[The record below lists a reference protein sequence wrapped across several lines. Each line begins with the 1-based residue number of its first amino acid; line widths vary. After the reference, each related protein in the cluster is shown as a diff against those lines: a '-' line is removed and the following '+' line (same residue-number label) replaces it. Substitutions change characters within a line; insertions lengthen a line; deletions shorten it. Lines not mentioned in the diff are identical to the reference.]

1 MLSRRFWPSH
11 ERGYVGYAEGA
22 VKILALDVG
31 ATTGWAYGCPGAPT
45 LYGVEVFEGT
55 RTERLG
61 SFLAWLTLQLGME
74 TYRNLGLVVCRRPA
88 ASDMTGVV
96 EAMCQEYGVGTVA
109 ADAQIVKSFVAKGH
123 TATGAVIAAI
133 RRRGYKPE
141 CQHDANA
148 LAVLTYARATIEREA
163 A

>member
-1 MLSRRFWPSH
+1 M
-11 ERGYVGYAEGA
+11 
-22 VKILALDVG
+22 KILALDLG
-31 ATTGWAYGCPGAPT
+31 ATSGWAYGCPGKT
-45 LYGVEVFEGT
+45 TRYGVEVFEGT

-61 SFLAWLTLQLGME
+61 SFLAWLSLQLGRDMD
-74 TYRNLGLVVCRRPA
+74 RDLDVVVYRRPA
-88 ASDMTGVV
+88 ASDMAGVV

-109 ADAQIVKSFVAKGH
+109 ADAQIVKRYVAKGH
-123 TATGAVIAAI
+123 AAKSAVVAAI
-133 RRRGYKPE
+133 RRRGYEPE